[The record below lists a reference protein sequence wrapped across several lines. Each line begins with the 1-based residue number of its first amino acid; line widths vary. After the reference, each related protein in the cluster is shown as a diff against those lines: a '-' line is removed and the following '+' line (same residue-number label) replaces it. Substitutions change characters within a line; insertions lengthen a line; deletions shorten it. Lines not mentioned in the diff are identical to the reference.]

1 MASLP
6 FKDKHK
12 TGFKSTRSGSF
23 LKQWNIFFRQFLKH
37 PGMIG
42 SVIMLYEY
50 TLLRVIVIVLSS
62 SFPLDASSMFSPNR
76 DDPPPT
82 TPRRPATS

>member
-42 SVIMLYEY
+42 SVIPSSRALVDAVLEPVDWERTRLFVEY
-50 TLLRVIVIVLSS
+50 GPGVGTFARSW
-62 SFPLDASSMFSPNR
+62 R
-76 DDPPPT
+76 GC
-82 TPRRPATS
+82 TPMRR

>member
-12 TGFKSTRSGSF
+12 KSSRRAGSGSF
-23 LKQWNIFFRQFLKH
+23 LTQWRIFFRQFLKH

-42 SVIMLYEY
+42 SVTVSY
-50 TLLRVIVIVLSS
+50 THLTL
-62 SFPLDASSMFSPNR
+62 
-76 DDPPPT
+76 PT
-82 TPRRPATS
+82 KA